1 MFRTDVDI
9 VTQILEITANGGSNT
24 TKSKIMDGAFLSHAQ
39 LKNYLTILTESD
51 LLQYDDGLNKV
62 TITEAGIRF
71 LKIYN
76 QID

>member
-1 MFRTDVDI
+1 MYRTDVDI
-9 VTQILEITANGGSNT
+9 VTQILEITANRGSNT
-24 TKSKIMDGAFLSHAQ
+24 TKIMDGAFLSQAQ

>member
-24 TKSKIMDGAFLSHAQ
+24 TKSKIRDGAFLSHAQ

>member
-1 MFRTDVDI
+1 MER
-9 VTQILEITANGGSNT
+9 
-24 TKSKIMDGAFLSHAQ
+24 LSHAQ

-62 TITEAGIRF
+62 TIIEAGIRF

>member
-1 MFRTDVDI
+1 MYRTDVDI

-24 TKSKIMDGAFLSHAQ
+24 TKSKIMDGALLSHAQ